1 MNMRFAI
8 FGNLTHAAIV
18 EVAPRWLQWLSDRA
32 EVVIADDL
40 AAHLGVVSPRVTVA
54 PRDSVHRNCD
64 MLISLGGDGTILAT
78 AHVVGR
84 SGVPILGVKFGGLG
98 FLVEIGPEEL
108 YSALEAILAGRYEV
122 QKRMVL
128 EARLRNAPEA
138 ATLYALNDFVIDKAG
153 QMRLVRLKVMIDDE
167 YLNTYISDGLIVA
180 TPTGS
185 TAYSLAAGGPIMP
198 PEMKAMVIT
207 PICPHSLNARP
218 VVIPDE
224 KTVMVEIATA
234 DTQAHLS
241 ADGQPARR
249 IVSGMCVEIR
259 KADYSVN
266 LVRKAGP
273 VSSSF
278 YDKLRA
284 KFHWGEDLRK

>member
-1 MNMRFAI
+1 MRFAVL
-8 FGNLTHAAIV
+8 GNLTHAAIA
-18 EVAPRWLQWLSDRA
+18 EVAPRWLQWLSARA

-40 AAHLGVVSPRVTVA
+40 AAHLGTVSPRVMVA
-54 PRDSVHRNCD
+54 ARQSLHRNCD
-64 MLISLGGDGTILAT
+64 MVISLGGDGTILST

-98 FLVEIGPEEL
+98 FLVEIGADEF

-128 EARLRNAPEA
+128 AGRLRNAPE
-138 ATLYALNDFVIDKAG
+138 TTTFYALNDFVIDKAG
-153 QMRLVRLKVMIDDE
+153 QMRLVRLKVMLDDE

-224 KTVMVEIATA
+224 KTVTVEIATA
-234 DTQAHLS
+234 DAQAHLW
-241 ADGQPARR
+241 ADGQPGRR

-259 KADYSVN
+259 KADYSIN
-266 LVRKAGP
+266 LVRK
-273 VSSSF
+273 SSPAASNF